1 MNCKEFEKNIPDF
14 IAGKLDFQTL
24 QEFGEHMRECP
35 GCKEELV
42 IQFLVTEGM
51 QRLEDG
57 DAFDLQRELEIRLT
71 EAKRKVKIS
80 YVFSEDRGRTG
91 SADGDFSYGISGMD
105 HLLATPDR
113 IKRTELR

>member
-1 MNCKEFEKNIPDF
+1 MNCKEFEKNIPEF
-14 IAGKLDFQTL
+14 IAGKLDFLTL
-24 QEFGEHMRECP
+24 QEFGEHMQECP

-71 EAKRKVKIS
+71 EAKRKVKIHKS
-80 YVFSEDRGRTG
+80 FLKAGAVLEVITVIFLLGFLG
-91 SADGDFSYGISGMD
+91 WIIS
-105 HLLATPDR
+105 
-113 IKRTELR
+113 

>member
-1 MNCKEFEKNIPDF
+1 MKPAHFSGHQSVCQFYRINEWCAE
-14 IAGKLDFQTL
+14 Q
-24 QEFGEHMRECP
+24 ECP

-71 EAKRKVKIS
+71 EAKRKVKIHMS
-80 YVFSEDRGRTG
+80 FLKAGAVLEVITVIFLLGFLG
-91 SADGDFSYGISGMD
+91 WIIS
-105 HLLATPDR
+105 
-113 IKRTELR
+113 